1 MHGILQNDYMFSAR
15 GIFPWHSL
23 GTVLGDP
30 PTSEDALRVAKLD
43 WDVIQV
49 PGMFIVDGV
58 QYTAEEF
65 YYNVRS
71 DTKTALG
78 SCSNKYK
85 IIQNREAFA
94 FVDALMAQKDT
105 PCRYETAGSLW
116 NGKRVWMTIELP
128 SRNILG
134 DKVANYLIITNSH
147 DGLEALKGFISSI
160 RVVCQNTLTLAETH
174 AVRKWKYNHTGDI
187 AGHQREAA
195 LTLGLSTRYLDEMET
210 AAMEMSR
217 QRIEVDSFLAKLF
230 EIDDDLGNKAKQTI
244 LDTRAAV
251 KAIAIGKD
259 DLQNF
264 RGDGWGMFNAVSD
277 FLSHVEPKRETDTAQ
292 RTKFLQFVD
301 GSSVLAKAERLI
313 LAA

>member
-1 MHGILQNDYMFSAR
+1 MHGILADDHMFSAH

-23 GTVLGDP
+23 GTVIGDP
-30 PTSEDALRVAKLD
+30 PTSEDALRIAKLD

-71 DTKTALG
+71 DTKVALG
-78 SCSNKYK
+78 SCSSKYK
-85 IIQNREAFA
+85 VIQNRDAFA
-94 FVDALMAQKDT
+94 FVDALMAQKDV

-128 SRNILG
+128 TRNILG
-134 DKVANYLIITNSH
+134 DEVVNYLVITNSH
-147 DGLEALKGFISSI
+147 DGLEALKGFVSSI

-174 AVRKWKYNHTGDI
+174 AVRKWKYNHVGDI

-195 LTLGLSTRYLDEMET
+195 LTLGLSTKYLDEMET
-210 AAMEMSR
+210 VAMEMAR
-217 QRIEVDSFLAKLF
+217 QKIEVDSFLAKLF
-230 EIDDDLGNKAKQTI
+230 AIDDDLGDKAKQSI
-244 LDTRAAV
+244 LDTRDAV
-251 KAIAIGKD
+251 KALAVGKA

-277 FLSHVEPKRETDTAQ
+277 FLSHAEPKRETDTAV

-301 GSSVLAKAERLI
+301 GSAILAKAERII
-313 LAA
+313 LSA